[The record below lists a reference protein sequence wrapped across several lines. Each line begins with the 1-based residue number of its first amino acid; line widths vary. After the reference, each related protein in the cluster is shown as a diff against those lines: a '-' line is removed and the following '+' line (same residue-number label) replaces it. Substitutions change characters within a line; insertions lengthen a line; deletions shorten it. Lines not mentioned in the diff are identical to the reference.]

1 MLRTHGENPKS
12 MEGGTWKQIE
22 EDAFLLHLTSETA
35 TVELQS
41 KLENYYHSE
50 HP

>member
-1 MLRTHGENPKS
+1 MLRTHGEKPKS

-41 KLENYYHSE
+41 KLENYYYSE
-50 HP
+50 RP